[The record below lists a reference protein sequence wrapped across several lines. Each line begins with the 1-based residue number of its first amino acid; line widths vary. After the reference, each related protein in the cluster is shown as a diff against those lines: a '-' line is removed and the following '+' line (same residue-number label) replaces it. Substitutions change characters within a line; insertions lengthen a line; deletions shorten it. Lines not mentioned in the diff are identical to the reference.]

1 MASRHLDNQRAHR
14 RSACPYWA
22 GRVLLR
28 DDHSIT
34 LSAGEQAER
43 TILKLPTPFL
53 EAKAISSGKARVV
66 RKVDIGLLPF
76 FGFGLKGPT
85 HCRRKLRYTASTFW
99 ASTTVH
105 QKPGQPC
112 STTDKRVSRPS
123 GAPKL
128 GSFKK
133 GRNPLEGAAG
143 AERKRWTACSGG
155 GRGRIPRSTRR

>member
-53 EAKAISSGKARVV
+53 EAKAISSGKARVGSWPPDLATSV
-66 RKVDIGLLPF
+66 RTLP
-76 FGFGLKGPT
+76 
-85 HCRRKLRYTASTFW
+85 STF
-99 ASTTVH
+99 
-105 QKPGQPC
+105 KC
-112 STTDKRVSRPS
+112 RC
-123 GAPKL
+123 L
-128 GSFKK
+128 
-133 GRNPLEGAAG
+133 
-143 AERKRWTACSGG
+143 C
-155 GRGRIPRSTRR
+155 